1 MSGCPFSFSRRG
13 FLGVAGALAAAGAGF
28 GVRSFIGGKDN
39 GLSGSGASEPFWGR
53 HQAGIATPAQNHT
66 YFASF
71 DLVTDKRDEVI
82 KLLQKWTAASARMAQ
97 GLDAGQNAAD
107 GSPDSGDAQGLPP
120 SRLTITFGFGSGLF
134 VKRVPQRGPLLQRR
148 PRFRVRPN
156 ASFANP
162 AQSPLTTRQL
172 AADYLNLCRSPL
184 PDIQRWV
191 AESRPAYTGANA
203 GNLETWRTSH
213 AQITSPGLAR
223 PANRFCGEPL
233 YELRGRL
240 DPLRAGGQCR
250 RLSSRPGAGLY
261 KYDQLRSLRAQTET
275 SAAETH
281 SLPSATSSQAIAPS
295 SGLAGELA
303 AAKGYYA
310 SRIAAARLTLSQAEL
325 ALAIRAINDEQT
337 LAARTIIQRWE
348 GYFQNRE
355 QGTVQEP
362 ERPNSNRPML
372 RYPTLRKD

>member
-1 MSGCPFSFSRRG
+1 MRS
-13 FLGVAGALAAAGAGF
+13 AA
-28 GVRSFIGGKDN
+28 IGG
-39 GLSGSGASEPFWGR
+39 
-53 HQAGIATPAQNHT
+53 
-66 YFASF
+66 
-71 DLVTDKRDEVI
+71 
-82 KLLQKWTAASARMAQ
+82 
-97 GLDAGQNAAD
+97 
-107 GSPDSGDAQGLPP
+107 
-120 SRLTITFGFGSGLF
+120 
-134 VKRVPQRGPLLQRR
+134 RVPQRGPPLRKRL
-148 PRFRVRPN
+148 RFRVRPN

-172 AADYLNLCRSPL
+172 TADYLNLCRSPL

-213 AQITSPGLAR
+213 AQTTSPGLAR

-233 YELRGRL
+233 HELRGRL
-240 DPLRAGGQCR
+240 EPRRGGGQCR

-261 KYDQLRSLRAQTET
+261 QYDQLRSLRAQTET
-275 SAAETH
+275 SAAEAR
-281 SLPSATSSQAIAPS
+281 SLPSAASTPGTVAPS

-325 ALAIRAINDEQT
+325 YRAIRTINDEQT
-337 LAARTIIQRWE
+337 LAARAIIQRWE

-355 QGTVQEP
+355 QGPVQYP
-362 ERPNSNRPML
+362 ERPSSNRPML